1 MPLSAG
7 QRLSH
12 YLLVEKI
19 GEGGMGVVYRG
30 RDVRLDRDVAI
41 KVLRPEMAS
50 DPERLTR
57 FEREA
62 KAVAALNHPN
72 IASIYQIDE
81 ADGVIFIAMELVAGA
96 TLSHR
101 AADRPLPLDL
111 LLTVSIQIADALDAA
126 HAKGIIH
133 RDIKPHNILV
143 DDRGRAKILDFGLAK
158 LSDTDDETSRAQS
171 RLDTISARDLTT
183 PGATMGTIAYM
194 SPEQVRGDPLDARTD
209 LFSFGAVI
217 YEMATGRCAFG
228 DGTTGLIFDAIL
240 NRAPAPPAERNPSL
254 PMRMEEIIGKALEKD
269 RDMRYQ
275 SAAEIRAD
283 LTRLKRDSD
292 SGRALA
298 TSGAGAARPA
308 RVVAG
313 AASPGIRPQVVLG
326 AVLLGMALIL
336 GALWLY
342 RALSGGAPSL
352 ALGPIDSVAVLPFD
366 NASGDPDGDYLS
378 DGITES
384 LINSLST
391 LPNLRVIPRSLVFPL
406 KGIPID
412 PQGIGRQFNVRAIVT
427 GRVTQR
433 GDTLLVAAELID
445 LSTVAQIWGQQYA
458 RQMTDI
464 VSLQGEI
471 AREISRSLRPQL
483 SPADASRIGRRY
495 TESPEAYQLYLKS
508 LDSMRRG
515 KRRDYDHAI
524 EYANQAIVK
533 DLQQRGAG
541 GEGSEDEPGFALA
554 YAALARIYAMQAF
567 AGHVPAKEVYPK
579 AKSAAQFALGMD
591 DSLGSAHAT
600 LAFVTFYYEWDWI
613 AAEAEFQRALELAG
627 SDDEVRKDYS
637 WYLMAMGRAEDAI
650 AEMERACALDPLSDE
665 NKAYLGEQLFLAGRP
680 EEALR
685 AAEEALAI
693 NPDAA
698 HARLVTA
705 YVHGT
710 QGRHRDAIAAYEDY
724 LYLTEAESLRSPT
737 QAYFYAAA
745 GRPDEAREL
754 LTNSRPGSVS
764 PVQTA
769 CVEVAL
775 GDVDAAFAS
784 LDRAFEQRA
793 IGLLWVKEQP
803 WFAPIRN
810 DPRFAELLRKMK
822 LS

>member
-30 RDVRLDRDVAI
+30 RDVKLDRDVAI
-41 KVLRPEMAS
+41 KVLRPEMAA

-81 ADGVIFIAMELVAGA
+81 ADGVVFIAMELVAGDM
-96 TLSHR
+96 LSRR
-101 AADRPLPLDL
+101 AAERPLSLDL
-111 LLTVSIQIADALDAA
+111 MLGVSIQIADALDAA

-133 RDIKPHNILV
+133 RDIKPQNILV

-158 LSDTDDETSRAQS
+158 LAGTDDDASHAQS
-171 RLDTISARDLTT
+171 RLDTISARELTT
-183 PGATMGTIAYM
+183 PGSTMGTIAYM
-194 SPEQVRGDPLDARTD
+194 SPEQVRGDTLDARSD

-217 YEMATGRCAFG
+217 YEMATGKCAFG

-240 NRAPAPPAERNPSL
+240 NRAPAPPGNRNPDL
-254 PMRMEEIIGKALEKD
+254 PVRLEEIIGKALEKD

-292 SGRALA
+292 SGRALV
-298 TSGAGAARPA
+298 TSGAEAVRVQGRRRERKKRMRPRALLTAA
-308 RVVAG
+308 AG
-313 AASPGIRPQVVLG
+313 SL
-326 AVLLGMALIL
+326 ALIL
-336 GALWLY
+336 LAALLFKTP
-342 RALSGGAPSL
+342 SGVSPPAS
-352 ALGPIDSVAVLPFD
+352 AGPIDSVAVLPFQ
-366 NASGDPDGDYLS
+366 NSSGDPQGDYLS

-384 LINSLST
+384 LINTLST
-391 LPNLRVIPRSLVFPL
+391 LPNLRVIPRSLVFQM
-406 KGIPID
+406 KGLPID
-412 PQGIGRQFNVRAIVT
+412 PAGIGHQFNVRAIVT

-445 LSTVAQIWGQQYA
+445 LRTIAQIWGQQYS
-458 RQMTDI
+458 RPMTDI
-464 VSLQGEI
+464 VTVQEEI

-495 TESPEAYQLYLKS
+495 TESPDAYQLYLKS

-515 KRRDYDHAI
+515 RKRDYDHAI

-541 GEGSEDEPGFALA
+541 GGAQDEPGFALA

-567 AGHVPAKEVYPK
+567 AGYVPAKEVYPK

-591 DSLGSAHAT
+591 DALGSAHAT
-600 LAFVTFYYEWDWI
+600 LAFVTFYYEWDWV
-613 AAEAEFQRALELAG
+613 AAEAEFRRALELAG

-637 WYLMAMGRAEDAI
+637 WYLMAMGRPEDAI
-650 AEMERACALDPLSDE
+650 VEMSKACELDPLSDE
-665 NKAYLGEQLFLAGRP
+665 NRAYLGEQLFLAGHP
-680 EEALR
+680 DEAMR
-685 AAEEALAI
+685 EAEKALEM
-693 NPDAA
+693 NPDSAP
-698 HARLVTA
+698 ARLVTA
-705 YVHGT
+705 YVHAA
-710 QGRHRDAIAAYEDY
+710 QRRHRDAIAAYEDY

-754 LTNSRPGSVS
+754 LENARPGSIS

-769 CVEVAL
+769 CVEAAL
-775 GDVDAAFAS
+775 GDIDAAFAS
-784 LDRAFEQRA
+784 LDRAYEQRA
-793 IGLLWVKEQP
+793 IGLLWVREQP
-803 WFAPIRN
+803 WFAPLKS
-810 DPRFAELLRKMK
+810 DPRFAKLMSKMK
-822 LS
+822 L

>member
-81 ADGVIFIAMELVAGA
+81 DAGVIFIAMELVAGT
-96 TLSHR
+96 TLNLR
-101 AADRPLPLDL
+101 AGDRPLPLDL
-111 LLTVSIQIADALDAA
+111 LLNVSIQIADALDAA

-133 RDIKPHNILV
+133 RDIKPHNIVV

-158 LSDTDDETSRAQS
+158 LSGTDDEGARAQS

-194 SPEQVRGDPLDARTD
+194 SPEQVRGDPLDARSD

-217 YEMATGRCAFG
+217 YEMATGKCAFG

-240 NRAPAPPAERNPSL
+240 NRAPAPPGDRNPDL
-254 PMRMEEIIGKALEKD
+254 PVRMEEIIGKALEKD

-283 LTRLKRDSD
+283 LTRLRRDSD

-298 TSGAGAARPA
+298 TSGARAAR
-308 RVVAG
+308 
-313 AASPGIRPQVVLG
+313 AASPVATALAKGVRPRFVLRAALAGIG
-326 AVLLGMALIL
+326 LIL
-336 GALWLY
+336 GALLLY
-342 RALSGGAPSL
+342 FAAGSPAPVLGA
-352 ALGPIDSVAVLPFD
+352 IDSIAVLPFD
-366 NASGDPDGDYLS
+366 NASDDPEADYLS

-384 LINSLST
+384 LINTLST
-391 LPNLRVIPRSLVFPL
+391 LPNLRVVPRSLVFPL
-406 KGIPID
+406 KGLPID

-445 LSTVAQIWGQQYA
+445 LSTIAQIWGQQYS

-464 VSLQGEI
+464 VSLQEEI

-483 SPADASRIGRRY
+483 SAADASRIGRRY

-515 KRRDYDHAI
+515 RKRDYDHAI

-541 GEGSEDEPGFALA
+541 GEGSEEPGFALA

-579 AKSAAQFALGMD
+579 AKAAAQFALGMD

-600 LAFVTFYYEWDWI
+600 LAFVTFYYEWDWV
-613 AAEAEFQRALELAG
+613 AAEAEFQRALELAE
-627 SDDEVRKDYS
+627 SDDEVHKDYS
-637 WYLMAMGRAEDAI
+637 WYLMAMGRPEDAI
-650 AEMERACALDPLSDE
+650 AEMGKACALDPLSDE
-665 NKAYLGEQLFLAGRP
+665 NRAYLGEQLFLAGHLEDAMR
-680 EEALR
+680 EA
-685 AAEEALAI
+685 ESALQM
-693 NPDAA
+693 NPDSA

-705 YVHGT
+705 YVHQA

-754 LTNSRPGSVS
+754 LENTRPGSVS

-769 CVEVAL
+769 SVEVAL
-775 GDVDAAFAS
+775 GNIDAAFAS
-784 LDRAFEQRA
+784 LDRAFDQRA

-803 WFAPIRN
+803 WFAPLRN
-810 DPRFAELLRKMK
+810 DPRFAILLKRMK

>member
-7 QRLSH
+7 QKLSH

-57 FEREA
+57 FEQEA

-81 ADGVIFIAMELVAGA
+81 DAGLIFIAMELVAGT
-96 TLSHR
+96 TLGYR
-101 AADRPLPLDL
+101 AGERPLPLDL
-111 LLTVSIQIADALDAA
+111 LLNVSIQIADALDAA

-143 DDRGRAKILDFGLAK
+143 DDRGRVKILDFGLAK
-158 LSDTDDETSRAQS
+158 LSGTDDEASRAQS

-183 PGATMGTIAYM
+183 PGATLGTIAYM

-217 YEMATGRCAFG
+217 YEMATGKCAFG
-228 DGTTGLIFDAIL
+228 EGTTGLIFDAIL
-240 NRAPAPPAERNPSL
+240 NRAPAPPGDRNPDL
-254 PMRMEEIIGKALEKD
+254 PVRMEEIIGKALEKD

-283 LTRLKRDSD
+283 LTRLRRDSD

-298 TSGAGAARPA
+298 TSGARAAR
-308 RVVAG
+308 
-313 AASPGIRPQVVLG
+313 AASPVAATLAKRVRPRFVLRAALAG
-326 AVLLGMALIL
+326 TGLIL
-336 GALWLY
+336 GALLLY
-342 RALSGGAPSL
+342 FAAGSPAPVLGA
-352 ALGPIDSVAVLPFD
+352 IDSIAVLPFD
-366 NASGDPDGDYLS
+366 NASDDPEADYLS

-391 LPNLRVIPRSLVFPL
+391 LPNLRVVPRSLVFPL
-406 KGIPID
+406 KGMPID

-433 GDTLLVAAELID
+433 GDTLLIAAELID
-445 LSTVAQIWGQQYA
+445 LSTIAQIWGQQYS

-464 VSLQGEI
+464 VTLQEEI

-515 KRRDYDHAI
+515 RKLDYDHAI

-541 GEGSEDEPGFALA
+541 GEGSEEPGFALA
-554 YAALARIYAMQAF
+554 YAALARIYAMEAF

-600 LAFVTFYYEWDWI
+600 LAFVTFYYEWDWV
-613 AAEAEFQRALELAG
+613 AAEAEFQRALELAE
-627 SDDEVRKDYS
+627 SDDEVHKDYS
-637 WYLMAMGRAEDAI
+637 WYLMAMGRPEDAI
-650 AEMERACALDPLSDE
+650 AEMQTACDLDPLSDE
-665 NKAYLGEQLFLAGRP
+665 NKAYLGEQHFLAGHLP
-680 EEALR
+680 EAMREA
-685 AAEEALAI
+685 ESALAM
-693 NPDAA
+693 NPDSA

-705 YVHGT
+705 YVHQA

-754 LTNSRPGSVS
+754 LENARPGSVS

-769 CVEVAL
+769 SVEVAL
-775 GDVDAAFAS
+775 GDIDAAFAS
-784 LDRAFEQRA
+784 LDRAFDQRA

-803 WFAPIRN
+803 WFAPLRN
-810 DPRFAELLRKMK
+810 DPRFASLLKRMK